1 MVSSLVDY
9 VSSQRGETS
18 QKTSHLFAGKCN
30 CKPVAAAQVGGG
42 EGKVSAIELPAAA
55 VAVADGFQELE
66 WLLLAGAP
74 PLMQSKCPQESA
86 AERGSS
92 LFLH

>member
-1 MVSSLVDY
+1 M
-9 VSSQRGETS
+9 
-18 QKTSHLFAGKCN
+18 
-30 CKPVAAAQVGGG
+30 AAAQVGGG

-66 WLLLAGAP
+66 WLLLAGTLAP
-74 PLMQSKCPQESA
+74 MQSKCPQESA

-92 LFLH
+92 LFLHQGRSCSLLEQCAAASESHASSCLLSKP